1 MTKGIQTVSV
11 PSLKEINFTHEPPK
25 GYRYEVVRKNASIL
39 AIWTVCNP
47 GFVFNNGLPVR
58 CIWGFYNPKKQ
69 QYFAPINSNKVGE
82 PVDFNDTTPYTAM
95 QLNFNPLEQ
104 LLFASS

>member
-1 MTKGIQTVSV
+1 MKRIQTDCV
-11 PSLKEINFTHEPPK
+11 PSLKEIDFRHEPPK
-25 GYRYEVVRKNASIL
+25 GYRYEVIRKNSSIV

-47 GFVFNNGLPVR
+47 GFVYNDGGDIR
-58 CIWGFYNPKKQ
+58 CIWGFYNTKKQ
-69 QYFAPINSNKVGE
+69 QYYAPINSNKVGD
-82 PVDFNDTTPYTAM
+82 PVDFNKTTPYSAI